1 MHQSLRYF
9 ESSIAVFIMN
19 KTLLT
24 ITFLITVLFYL
35 LVMLPTL
42 KTYLVSRYVRIKLI
56 SVFCAMLVLTECA
69 YNIEGTRFNII
80 YERSNIISPRKSQ
93 LI

>member
-1 MHQSLRYF
+1 
-9 ESSIAVFIMN
+9 MN
-19 KTLLT
+19 KKLLT
-24 ITFLITVLFYL
+24 IAFLITVLFYL

-42 KTYLVSRYVRIKLI
+42 KTYLVSRYVRNKLI